1 MATSSRA
8 RLASRPPRGRVTI
21 ALVECDRCGWSQ
33 EVDENLPMDAIEPLA
48 IKLYSEHQL
57 EFHPHTA
64 LNDGV
69 VREYIELLA
78 AMIASTNGV
87 MGRRPD

>member
-1 MATSSRA
+1 
-8 RLASRPPRGRVTI
+8 
-21 ALVECDRCGWSQ
+21 
-33 EVDENLPMDAIEPLA
+33 MDAIEPLA